1 MSQLGCCFITAAEPW
16 NRPTR
21 EEAEE
26 GTLGKLVFRT
36 WAGKEESLE
45 SQGDS

>member
-1 MSQLGCCFITAAEPW
+1 MSQLITAAEPW

-21 EEAEE
+21 EETEE

-36 WAGKEESLE
+36 WAGKEESQE
-45 SQGDS
+45 IQSGS